1 MIGKMLLRGML
12 AGLLAG
18 VLCFCFLKTFGE
30 GSVDRAIAFET
41 QMEAANA
48 QSDASRTADASKP
61 APMVMPEPEL
71 VSRATQSG
79 FGLFTGVVVYASAFG
94 GLFALGFAFLY
105 RRWGNLSAQATAL
118 LLAIGGFVAVYVVP
132 SLKYP
137 ANPPSVGEAETIKIR
152 TMLYFAMIVISL
164 ISLYGAAL
172 LRNRLQP
179 RLGQWNAAIL
189 AGLAYIVAMLV
200 VGVAT
205 PSVNEVPEG
214 FPANV
219 LWQFRV
225 ASFGAQ
231 MLMWLAIGLIFGGL
245 TQRAERLAAEPAK
258 LKAA

>member
-18 VLCFCFLKTFGE
+18 LLCFCFLKAFGE
-30 GSVDRAIAFET
+30 GAVDRAIAFET
-41 QMEAANA
+41 QMEAAKT
-48 QSDASRTADASKP
+48 QADAAKG
-61 APMVMPEPEL
+61 APMVMAEPEL

-79 FGLFTGVVVYASAFG
+79 LGLFTGVVIYASAFG
-94 GLFALGFAFLY
+94 GLFALGFAFFY
-105 RRWGNLSAQATAL
+105 RRWGNLSARATAL
-118 LLAIGGFVAVYVVP
+118 MLSIGGFVAVYVVP

-137 ANPPSVGEAETIKIR
+137 ANPPSIGEAETIKIR
-152 TMLYFAMIVISL
+152 TTLYFAMIVISL
-164 ISLYGAAL
+164 ISLFGAAL

-179 RLGQWNAAIL
+179 RFGAWNAAIL
-189 AGLAYIVAMLV
+189 AGLAYVLAMVV
-200 VGVAT
+200 VGLAT
-205 PSVNEVPEG
+205 PGVNEVPEG

-219 LWQFRV
+219 LWQFRI

-245 TQRAERLAAEPAK
+245 TERAERLTATPAK